1 MERSIVARSINILCS
16 KISLNDSTY
25 KRIHLRIIGGKF
37 GVNCASPEGDLCG
50 GERRGGCRD
59 AILICIDRNA
69 ADLDISRERLCRPCV
84 INIVSVVVRLKERV
98 DSRK

>member
-25 KRIHLRIIGGKF
+25 KRIHPRIIGGKF

-50 GERRGGCRD
+50 GREEEVVAMLSLYASTEMPR
-59 AILICIDRNA
+59 ILIY
-69 ADLDISRERLCRPCV
+69 RERDFVGRAL
-84 INIVSVVVRLKERV
+84 
-98 DSRK
+98 